1 MQIEIRNARP
11 EDREEIIKLLSYYY
25 LDAEGVDKNLKD
37 FIVAIIDDPQSLD
50 DKKQNKKIIGC
61 ACLDIQSN
69 SLIELR
75 SIAVHPTYRKRRIGS
90 KMVDKLLKRALLYAE
105 ENNKSAEVYV
115 RTTAPGFFKKK
126 SFSILPREKKPHLW
140 EDCTECDKF
149 DYCLQQIMVLP
160 LHDPTCK
167 EK

>member
-1 MQIEIRNARP
+1 MQTEIRSARP
-11 EDREEIIKLLSYYY
+11 GDREDIKKLLSIYY
-25 LDAEGVDKNLKD
+25 LDVEGVDKNLKD
-37 FIVAIIDDPQSLD
+37 FIVAIIDDPQSPD
-50 DKKQNKKIIGC
+50 DKKQKRKIIGC

-90 KMVDKLLKRALLYAE
+90 KMVDELLKRALLYAE
-105 ENNKSAEVYV
+105 ENSKSAEVYV

-126 SFSILPREKKPHLW
+126 SFSSLPREKKPHLW
-140 EDCTECDKF
+140 EDCAQCNKS

-160 LHDPTCK
+160 LHDPTSQ